1 MSERER
7 LPNRRA
13 AVAVEFIHNNRRW
26 TMTTSGFADGRLGEL
41 FLDAGKVDALS
52 EMARESAIVVSL
64 ALQCGCSIET
74 LRHALD
80 GRSAGPLG
88 SALAL
93 IDGEGP

>member
-13 AVAVEFIHNNRRW
+13 AEVFDFEHDGRKWAATFSR
-26 TMTTSGFADGRLGEL
+26 FADGKVAEVFLGAPRASAIGEL
-41 FLDAGKVDALS
+41 AA
-52 EMARESAIVVSL
+52 EAAIVASL
-64 ALQCGCSIET
+64 ALQSGCPLET

>member
-7 LPNRRA
+7 LPNRRPA
-13 AVAVEFIHNNRRW
+13 EVFDFQHGGRRW
-26 TMTTSGFADGRLGEL
+26 TATISRFPDGRLGEI
-41 FLDAGKVDALS
+41 FLDAIRGAAIAELAA
-52 EMARESAIVVSL
+52 EAAIVASL
-64 ALQCGCSIET
+64 ALQSGCPLET

>member
-1 MSERER
+1 MSRER

-13 AVAVEFIHNNRRW
+13 GEMFDFEHGGRKWTATIGRFPDRRVAEIFLSTNKLSAI
-26 TMTTSGFADGRLGEL
+26 GEL
-41 FLDAGKVDALS
+41 AADA
-52 EMARESAIVVSL
+52 AIVASL
-64 ALQCGCSIET
+64 ALQSGCPLET